1 MIPRHPSPFEHRRR
15 RFQAAQSADENP
27 AFRVTP
33 EELARMHPLLRAVIG
48 AITCDAVE
56 TTTVYDREG
65 CIVSVRSKRKK
76 QHYSAQAIHSLLTAV
91 RPLLEMEQKLAAKRT
106 GYNLDGQFGNTPV
119 HDPS

>member
-1 MIPRHPSPFEHRRR
+1 MIPRHPYPFERRR
-15 RFQAAQSADENP
+15 RCQDAQRVDENP
-27 AFRVTP
+27 AFRVTA

-65 CIVSVRSKRKK
+65 SIVSVRSKRKK

-91 RPLLEMEQKLAAKRT
+91 RPLLEMEQKLAARGT
-106 GYNLDGQFGNTPV
+106 RHDLDGQAGHSPD